1 MPTTTLKRTTTL
13 TVHPDLLANAKALKI
28 NLSAIFAKALS
39 QEVKKLEQKKWQ
51 DENRAAISA
60 YNESVEEDGLFS
72 DHFRVF

>member
-13 TVHPDLLANAKALKI
+13 TVHPDLLANAKALV
-28 NLSAIFAKALS
+28 